1 MAIMERII
9 LQPKEARLF
18 DRPIQDLQRSIGAK
32 LLFMDHIFGR
42 CERLIKEIDGRRI
55 YSPNVYKG
63 NDEYILLTPDNT
75 DLGNYCFFV
84 REEPEQMAVD
94 AGLHSR
100 LRAPF
105 SLVVWV
111 DLRTVEDD
119 DQRNV
124 YDLELKVLDAISSPG
139 VLRSGGITVSRVY
152 HRAENVF
159 EGFTLDEVQNQFL
172 MSPFFG
178 LRVQFELL
186 VDEDCVV

>member
-1 MAIMERII
+1 M
-9 LQPKEARLF
+9 
-18 DRPIQDLQRSIGAK
+18 
-32 LLFMDHIFGR
+32 
-42 CERLIKEIDGRRI
+42 
-55 YSPNVYKG
+55 V
-63 NDEYILLTPDNT
+63 
-75 DLGNYCFFV
+75 
-84 REEPEQMAVD
+84 VD
-94 AGLHSR
+94 AAIHSR

-111 DLRTVEDD
+111 DLRTIEDE

-139 VLRSGGITVSRVY
+139 TLKSGGITVQRVY
-152 HRAENVF
+152 HRAENIF

-178 LRVQFELL
+178 LRVQFELW